1 MKLNSTFFA
10 PMIYLKVVAPAMEF
24 YKKAFGAVVLR
35 QWNNDDGSVH
45 VAEMSIDGALFHL
58 HEEVTRNNEVSPE
71 TLKGTCISIGL
82 FIDDVHALMAQA
94 VAAGGTELDPVRDYD
109 YEYRQGCV
117 ADPFGHHWLLEK
129 KIGNSQASK

>member
-1 MKLNSTFFA
+1 MNRNTTFFA
-10 PMIYLKVVAPAMEF
+10 PMIYLKKLAPAIEF
-24 YKKAFGAVVLR
+24 YKKAFGAIVLR

-58 HEEVTRNNEVSPE
+58 HEEITRNNELCPE
-71 TLKGTCISIGL
+71 TLNGTCIAIGL
-82 FIDDVHALMAQA
+82 FVEDVHGMMAKA
-94 VAAGGTELDPVRDYD
+94 VAAGGNELDPVTDYD

-129 KIGNSQASK
+129 KIG